1 MSLLEQFRF
10 IDPGPLVDRELEL
23 VTPADRWVDP
33 LMETLAHP
41 LTRQLA
47 PRDAE
52 LTREQVVRFV
62 REFPMG
68 RQPGDAEKGFV
79 PAYHFWM
86 RLRPAP
92 GLQPGPVTI
101 AGGIGLRVGHTRNL
115 EMYLG
120 HIGYNVYPPARGRRL
135 AARSVRL
142 LLPLARRLGLDPLWI
157 TCNPDNHPSRRT
169 CELAGG
175 RLVDVVP
182 LPPDHLLYAK
192 GDREKCRY
200 RFDL

>member
-10 IDPGPLVDRELEL
+10 LDPGTLVDGDLEL
-23 VTPADRWVDP
+23 VTPADRWVEP
-33 LMETLAHP
+33 LMATLAHP
-41 LTRQLA
+41 RTRALA

-52 LTREQVVRFV
+52 LTHDQVAKFI

-68 RQPGDAEKGFV
+68 RQPGDLEKGLV

-86 RLRPAP
+86 RLRPTGGIEP
-92 GLQPGPVTI
+92 RVEI
-101 AGGIGLRVGHTRNL
+101 AGGIGLRVGHTENL

-135 AARSVRL
+135 AARAVRL
-142 LLPLARRLGLDPLWI
+142 ILPLARRSGLSPLWI

-169 CELAGG
+169 CEIAGG

-182 LPPDHLLYAK
+182 LPADHPLRVR
-192 GDREKCRY
+192 GESEKCRY